1 MTRIILFGAP
11 GSGKGTQ
18 ARRLEQRFGYRHI
31 STGDLIRTEVS
42 EETALG
48 QRVRP
53 ILEAG
58 GYIDDETMLEMVKR
72 RVAQADIS
80 DGYVLDGFPRTINQ
94 ARALSA
100 LTVARE
106 IPILLDIK
114 DEELIVKRI
123 LSRVT
128 CGRCGAVYNLEVNPP
143 RTPGRCDQCGE
154 QLTRRS
160 DDSEASVHERL
171 HVFRERTLPVLEYYR
186 ERGDLFRVNAALPI
200 DRVSAAIEEIV
211 A

>member
-94 ARALSA
+94 ARVLSA